1 MDNNK
6 AWQLS
11 KQLASLIALDEAR
24 NLQGE
29 ERERFNVMV
38 AQDFYNLFNAYN
50 ERYVNK
56 TWSEKLTKILKE
68 LESGLYEAQGERLA
82 REGK

>member
-11 KQLASLIALDEAR
+11 KQLASLITLDEAH

-29 ERERFNVMV
+29 ERNTYNVMV

-50 ERYVNK
+50 LRYKDKAKSER
-56 TWSEKLTKILKE
+56 LTTILQE
-68 LESGLYEAQGERLA
+68 LENLLLVD
-82 REGK
+82 

>member
-1 MDNNK
+1 MNNDK

-11 KQLASLIALDEAR
+11 KQLASLITLDEAY

-29 ERERFNVMV
+29 ERDDYNAMA

-50 ERYVNK
+50 LRYKSQKKNK
-56 TWSEKLTKILKE
+56 RLTTILQE
-68 LESGLYEAQGERLA
+68 LEDLL
-82 REGK
+82 EG

>member
-11 KQLASLIALDEAR
+11 KQLASLITLDETY

-29 ERERFNVMV
+29 ERNTYNTMV

-50 ERYVNK
+50 LRYK
-56 TWSEKLTKILKE
+56 DKEKSEKLTAILQE
-68 LESGLYEAQGERLA
+68 LENLLLN
-82 REGK
+82 